1 MPRWLEPAVSRAPAA
16 ARRGRRGAARP
27 ARTGP
32 WLGREIELN
41 VGPVAAGGHC
51 VARHEGRVVFVRHA
65 LPGERVVALV
75 TEDRGGS
82 YCRADAVRVLT
93 ASADRVEPP
102 CPHAGPGRCGG
113 CDWQHASAAAQRAL
127 KAAVLREQLTRLARL
142 PDVPVTVEELPG
154 GLLGWRTRV
163 RYAIDSGGRTALR
176 RHRSHQ
182 LEPVGHCPLGTDA
195 VTAVTAATGDRDWPP
210 GAEIEVVGSGPT
222 VLLAAAAEDDPRA
235 PAGGSV
241 LAGPPRVREHAA
253 GRDWELAATGF
264 WQVHPAAADVLAG
277 CVLDFL
283 APAPGETALD
293 LYAGAGL
300 FAGLFAAAVGP
311 AGRVVAVEADPQ
323 AAADARANLATG
335 TRPAGATDP
344 AAAQPPAG
352 SAVPRGEGG
361 ATLPAALQPP
371 TGPAAGRGEGGA
383 TLPAA
388 AGATAGAAAGGGAAV
403 EVRTARVSAGLLGGL
418 GIAPDVAVLDPP
430 RAGAGPDVLT
440 ALLALRPR
448 AVAYVSCDPAAL
460 ARDLRAA
467 VDAGWRLAR
476 LRAFDCFPMTQHV
489 ETVALLEPV

>member
-1 MPRWLEPAVSRAPAA
+1 VSRAPAA

-32 WLGREIELN
+32 WLGREIELD
-41 VGPVAAGGHC
+41 VGPVAPGGHC
-51 VARHEGRVVFVRHA
+51 VARHEGRVVFVRHS

-75 TEDRGGS
+75 TEDRGGGF
-82 YCRADAVRVLT
+82 CRADAVRVLT
-93 ASADRVEPP
+93 ASADRVDPP
-102 CPHAGPGRCGG
+102 CSHAGPGRCGG
-113 CDWQHASAAAQRAL
+113 CDWQHASADAQRAL
-127 KAAVLREQLTRLARL
+127 KAAVVREQLARLARL
-142 PDVPVTVEELPG
+142 SDVPVTVEALPG

-163 RYAIDSGGRTALR
+163 RYAIDPAGRTALR
-176 RHRSHQ
+176 RHRSHE
-182 LEPVGHCPLGTDA
+182 LEPVRHCPLGTDA
-195 VTAVTAATGDRDWPP
+195 VAAATGDRDWPP
-210 GAEIEVVGSGPT
+210 GADIEVVGTGPT
-222 VLLAAAAEDDPRA
+222 VLLAAAADDDPRA

-241 LAGPPRVREHAA
+241 LDGPARVRERAA

-300 FAGLFAAAVGP
+300 FAGLLAAAVGP

-323 AAADARANLATG
+323 AAADARANLA
-335 TRPAGATDP
+335 
-344 AAAQPPAG
+344 
-352 SAVPRGEGG
+352 
-361 ATLPAALQPP
+361 
-371 TGPAAGRGEGGA
+371 
-383 TLPAA
+383 PAA
-388 AGATAGAAAGGGAAV
+388 AGTAAV
-403 EVRTARVSAGLLGGL
+403 EVRAVRVSAGLLGGL

-467 VDAGWRLAR
+467 VDAGWRLTR

-489 ETVALLEPV
+489 ETVALLEPA

>member
-1 MPRWLEPAVSRAPAA
+1 VSRAPAA

-32 WLGREIELN
+32 WLGREVELD
-41 VGPVAAGGHC
+41 VGPVAHGGHC

-75 TEDRGGS
+75 TEDRGGGF
-82 YCRADAVRVLT
+82 CRADAVRVLA
-93 ASADRVEPP
+93 ASADRVDPP

-113 CDWQHASAAAQRAL
+113 CDWQHVSADAQRAL
-127 KAAVLREQLTRLARL
+127 KADVVREQLTRLARL
-142 PDVPVTVEELPG
+142 PDVPVTVEALPG

-163 RYAIDSGGRTALR
+163 RYAIDPAGRTALR
-176 RHRSHQ
+176 RHRSHE
-182 LEPVGHCPLGTDA
+182 LEPVGRCPLGTDA
-195 VTAVTAATGDRDWPP
+195 VAAATGDRDWPP
-210 GAEIEVVGSGPT
+210 GAEIEVIGSGPT
-222 VLLAAAAEDDPRA
+222 VVLAAAADADPRA

-241 LAGPPRVREHAA
+241 LEGPARVRERAA

-264 WQVHPAAADVLAG
+264 WQVHPAAADALAD

-283 APAPGETALD
+283 GPAPGETALD

-300 FAGLFAAAVGP
+300 FAGLLAAAVGP
-311 AGRVVAVEADPQ
+311 TGRVVAVEADPR
-323 AAADARANLATG
+323 AAADARGNLAL
-335 TRPAGATDP
+335 
-344 AAAQPPAG
+344 PPAE
-352 SAVPRGEGG
+352 SA
-361 ATLPAALQPP
+361 
-371 TGPAAGRGEGGA
+371 GPVSP
-383 TLPAA
+383 PAA
-388 AGATAGAAAGGGAAV
+388 AGPTAPAGGAAV
-403 EVRTARVSAGLLGGL
+403 EVRAARVSPGLLGGL
-418 GIAPDVAVLDPP
+418 GIAPDIAVLDPP

-489 ETVALLEPV
+489 ETVALLEPA

>member
-1 MPRWLEPAVSRAPAA
+1 MSRAPAA

-32 WLGREIELN
+32 WLAREIELD
-41 VGPVAAGGHC
+41 VGPVAPGGHC

-75 TEDRGGS
+75 TEDRGGGF
-82 YCRADAVRVLT
+82 CRADAVRVLT
-93 ASADRVEPP
+93 ASADRVDPP

-113 CDWQHASAAAQRAL
+113 CDWQHASADAQRAL

-142 PDVPVTVEELPG
+142 PDVPVTVEALPG

-163 RYAIDSGGRTALR
+163 RYAIDPAGRTALR
-176 RHRSHQ
+176 RHRSHE
-182 LEPVGHCPLGTDA
+182 LEPVRHCPLGTD
-195 VTAVTAATGDRDWPP
+195 AVTAATGDRDWPP

-222 VLLAAAAEDDPRA
+222 VVLAATADEDPRA

-241 LAGPPRVREHAA
+241 LDGPPRVRERAA

-300 FAGLFAAAVGP
+300 FAGLLAAAVGP
-311 AGRVVAVEADPQ
+311 SGRVVAVESDPQ
-323 AAADARANLATG
+323 AAADARANLDLAAS
-335 TRPAGATDP
+335 PAPGDP
-344 AAAQPPAG
+344 AAPDGEGAAALGPAALAAGDEGGLALPPAG
-352 SAVPRGEGG
+352 PAPASSVTAWAASGVR
-361 ATLPAALQPP
+361 ANLALPAAS
-371 TGPAAGRGEGGA
+371 
-383 TLPAA
+383 
-388 AGATAGAAAGGGAAV
+388 AAV
-403 EVRTARVSAGLLGGL
+403 EVRAVRVTAGLLGGL
-418 GIAPDVAVLDPP
+418 GIAPDIAVLDPP

-467 VDAGWRLAR
+467 VDAGWLLTR

-489 ETVALLEPV
+489 ETVALLEPA

>member
-1 MPRWLEPAVSRAPAA
+1 MSRAPAA

-32 WLGREIELN
+32 WLGREIELD

-75 TEDRGGS
+75 TEDRGGGF
-82 YCRADAVRVLT
+82 CRADAVRVLT
-93 ASADRVEPP
+93 ASADRVDPP

-113 CDWQHASAAAQRAL
+113 CDWQHAGPDAQRAL
-127 KAAVLREQLTRLARL
+127 KAAVVREQLTRLARL
-142 PDVPVTVEELPG
+142 PDVPVTVEALPG

-163 RYAIDSGGRTALR
+163 RYAIDPAGRTALR
-176 RHRSHQ
+176 RHRSHE

-195 VTAVTAATGDRDWPP
+195 VAAATGDRDWPS

-222 VLLAAAAEDDPRA
+222 VVLAAAAADDDPRA

-241 LAGPPRVREHAA
+241 LEGPPRVRERAA

-264 WQVHPAAADVLAG
+264 WQVHPAAADVLAD

-300 FAGLFAAAVGP
+300 FAGLLAAAVGP
-311 AGRVVAVEADPQ
+311 TGRVVAVEADPR
-323 AAADARANLATG
+323 AAADARTNLAVP
-335 TRPAGATDP
+335 PAGAAPGGSGTTGVDGDDRAELPAPPTDP
-344 AAAQPPAG
+344 ADGAG
-352 SAVPRGEGG
+352 
-361 ATLPAALQPP
+361 
-371 TGPAAGRGEGGA
+371 
-383 TLPAA
+383 
-388 AGATAGAAAGGGAAV
+388 V
-403 EVRTARVSAGLLGGL
+403 EVREARVSAGLLGGL

-489 ETVALLEPV
+489 ETVALLEPA

>member
-1 MPRWLEPAVSRAPAA
+1 
-16 ARRGRRGAARP
+16 
-27 ARTGP
+27 
-32 WLGREIELN
+32 
-41 VGPVAAGGHC
+41 
-51 VARHEGRVVFVRHA
+51 VV
-65 LPGERVVALV
+65 
-75 TEDRGGS
+75 
-82 YCRADAVRVLT
+82 
-93 ASADRVEPP
+93 
-102 CPHAGPGRCGG
+102 
-113 CDWQHASAAAQRAL
+113 
-127 KAAVLREQLTRLARL
+127 REQLTRLARL
-142 PDVPVTVEELPG
+142 PDVPVTVEALPG

-163 RYAIDSGGRTALR
+163 RYAIDPAGRTALR
-176 RHRSHQ
+176 RHRSHE
-182 LEPVGHCPLGTDA
+182 LEPVRHCPLGTDA
-195 VTAVTAATGDRDWPP
+195 VAAATGDRDWPP

-222 VLLAAAAEDDPRA
+222 VVLAATADEDPRA

-241 LAGPPRVREHAA
+241 LDGPPRVREQAA

-300 FAGLFAAAVGP
+300 FAGLLAAAVGP
-311 AGRVVAVEADPQ
+311 SGRVVAVESDPQ
-323 AAADARANLATG
+323 AAADARANLA
-335 TRPAGATDP
+335 
-344 AAAQPPAG
+344 PPAG
-352 SAVPRGEGG
+352 RAPDDPATPDGEGAAALGPAAPAPVSPATAGG
-361 ATLPAALQPP
+361 ADGLALPPAGPASVSPGTAGGAGGVRANLDLPAAS
-371 TGPAAGRGEGGA
+371 
-383 TLPAA
+383 
-388 AGATAGAAAGGGAAV
+388 AAV
-403 EVRTARVSAGLLGGL
+403 EVRAVRVTAGLLGGL
-418 GIAPDVAVLDPP
+418 GIAPDIAVLDPP

>member
-1 MPRWLEPAVSRAPAA
+1 MSRAPAA
-16 ARRGRRGAARP
+16 ARRGRRGPARP

-32 WLGREIELN
+32 WLGREIELD

-75 TEDRGGS
+75 TEDRGGGF
-82 YCRADAVRVLT
+82 CRADAVRVLA

-113 CDWQHASAAAQRAL
+113 CDWQHASAGAQRAL
-127 KAAVLREQLTRLARL
+127 KAAVVREQLARLAGL
-142 PDVPVTVEELPG
+142 PDVPVTVEALPG

-163 RYAIDSGGRTALR
+163 RYAIDPAGRTALR
-176 RHRSHQ
+176 RHRSHE

-195 VTAVTAATGDRDWPP
+195 VSAATGDRDWPP

-222 VLLAAAAEDDPRA
+222 VVLAAAASEDPRAAAGKDPRAAAGKDPRAAAGREPRAAAGDDPRA

-264 WQVHPAAADVLAG
+264 WQVHPAAADALSA

-300 FAGLFAAAVGP
+300 FAGVLAAAVGP
-311 AGRVVAVEADPQ
+311 SGHVLAVEADPQ
-323 AAADARANLATG
+323 AAADARTNLA
-335 TRPAGATDP
+335 
-344 AAAQPPAG
+344 AADA
-352 SAVPRGEGG
+352 
-361 ATLPAALQPP
+361 
-371 TGPAAGRGEGGA
+371 
-383 TLPAA
+383 
-388 AGATAGAAAGGGAAV
+388 GAAV
-403 EVRTARVSAGLLGGL
+403 EVRTGRVSAGLLGGV
-418 GIAPDVAVLDPP
+418 GIVPDVAVLDPP

-448 AVAYVSCDPAAL
+448 AVAYVSCDPASL

-489 ETVALLEPV
+489 EIVALLEPA